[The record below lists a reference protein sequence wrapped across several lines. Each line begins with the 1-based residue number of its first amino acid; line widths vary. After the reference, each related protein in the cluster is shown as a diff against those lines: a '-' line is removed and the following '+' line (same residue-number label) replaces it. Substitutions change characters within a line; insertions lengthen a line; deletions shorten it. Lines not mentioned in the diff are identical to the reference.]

1 MFRAVALGGL
11 PGVCPPLRQQAAAIW
26 RVVASTLHTIQPP
39 PLCGGRTDAHTA
51 AMRTVLTV
59 LLLAASLPASAA
71 TAASKPDPNVRVYR
85 CVSSTGTVALQ
96 DAPCSSGR
104 QQVLDLQRP
113 QDPPPRPARVEPAPV
128 AAAPTHEVRIVTVQP
143 PQPMYECTTEDGN
156 RYTSD
161 SPEGNPRW
169 VPTWGPAYVGNTIA
183 PPVGGGGGIQRPPIS
198 VNPRPAISVQ
208 GGSGRGSIRGN
219 ANFGIESYQGGYQ
232 GGYNG
237 GGYGGTVVVPYGNVQ
252 IRDECHALPAQE
264 VCARLADRRW
274 ELIRRYNSALQSERE
289 DLSRE
294 QRGIEARQ
302 QRDCGGA

>member
-1 MFRAVALGGL
+1 
-11 PGVCPPLRQQAAAIW
+11 
-26 RVVASTLHTIQPP
+26 
-39 PLCGGRTDAHTA
+39 
-51 AMRTVLTV
+51 
-59 LLLAASLPASAA
+59 
-71 TAASKPDPNVRVYR
+71 
-85 CVSSTGTVALQ
+85 
-96 DAPCSSGR
+96 CS
-104 QQVLDLQRP
+104 
-113 QDPPPRPARVEPAPV
+113 PAR
-128 AAAPTHEVRIVTVQP
+128 EVRIVTVQP

-169 VPTWGPAYVGNTIA
+169 VPTWGPAYVGNGVGR
-183 PPVGGGGGIQRPPIS
+183 PVNGGGIQRPPIS
-198 VNPRPAISVQ
+198 VNPRPAISMQ
-208 GGSGRGSIRGN
+208 GGSGRGSIRGS
-219 ANFGIESYQGGYQ
+219 ASFGAETYQGSYQGGYQ
-232 GGYNG
+232 GGYNDGGYG
-237 GGYGGTVVVPYGNVQ
+237 GGYGGTVIVPYGNVQ